1 MPNFFKFQSIFH
13 NDNPREFLC
22 QHSSFNLSFTSSGV
36 FSSQQRCLN
45 VFCLYIIMKK
55 FVKFA
60 LPTLLFLYEYMPF
73 LVLDTLHFSYMLLF
87 YCTPSLF
94 ATISI
99 VFIYLF
105 CCIDL
110 TLIPGFLVLMIVAN
124 TLHIV
129 YNSRRKR
136 NR

>member
-1 MPNFFKFQSIFH
+1 
-13 NDNPREFLC
+13 
-22 QHSSFNLSFTSSGV
+22 
-36 FSSQQRCLN
+36 
-45 VFCLYIIMKK
+45 MKK
-55 FVKFA
+55 VIKFA
-60 LPTLLFLYEYMPF
+60 LPTILFLYEYMSF

-110 TLIPGFLVLMIVAN
+110 TLIPGFPVFMIVAN